1 MESTLKDI
9 SQYFE
14 FLKEIGQERFDIS
27 DESKSVMDEWGIL
40 SEGDIKSRIYII
52 DSKSIFFSGP
62 AGKLLIKILQAM
74 NLSKESVCICNASSS
89 KTIKGRIKRVKP
101 EVIITLGKESDDL
114 LLDRNSSSSQSP
126 FNFLR
131 GRFHE
136 FYGIK
141 VMPTWHPLFLFEDK
155 IKKRDVWEDMKIV
168 MKYLG
173 L

>member
-27 DESKSVMDEWGIL
+27 DDSKASIDEWGIL
-40 SEGDIKSRIYII
+40 SEGDIKSRIYMI
-52 DSKSIFFSGP
+52 DSKSIFFSGES
-62 AGKLLIKILQAM
+62 GKLLKKILQAM
-74 NLSKESVCICNASSS
+74 NLSKESVCICNTSFPKALQSM
-89 KTIKGRIKRVKP
+89 IKRVKP
-101 EVIITLGKESDDL
+101 EVVITLGKESDDL
-114 LLDRNSSSSQSP
+114 LLDRNAPSSRPTFS
-126 FNFLR
+126 FLR

-136 FYGIK
+136 FCGIK
-141 VMPTWHPLFLFEDK
+141 VMPTWHPLFLLEDK